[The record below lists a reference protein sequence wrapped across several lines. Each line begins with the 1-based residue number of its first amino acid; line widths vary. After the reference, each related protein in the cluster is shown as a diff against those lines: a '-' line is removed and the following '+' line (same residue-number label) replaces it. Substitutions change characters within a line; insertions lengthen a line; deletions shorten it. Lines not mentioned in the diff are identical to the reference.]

1 MTLSGN
7 WRVSLMSASGL
18 PVVPDVVELI
28 LDGKSTEVPV
38 EGKKGKD
45 KNEVVS
51 RSHGVEMASFGMTT
65 SGHRSID

>member
-18 PVVPDVVELI
+18 AVVPDVVELI

-51 RSHGVEMASFGMTT
+51 RITGRGNGEFRH
-65 SGHRSID
+65 D

>member
-7 WRVSLMSASGL
+7 WRVSLLSASGL
-18 PVVPDVVELI
+18 AVVPDVVELI

-45 KNEVVS
+45 KDEVVS
-51 RSHGVEMASFGMTT
+51 RIGGLGTGEFRHNY
-65 SGHRSID
+65 